1 MCFGATKCIFVAI
14 CNFMMTVSNVLSVFS
29 GNLDEVIGEL
39 NELRLLIQNSMPYP
53 LYGDI
58 CKLLGILYLV
68 KVS

>member
-1 MCFGATKCIFVAI
+1 
-14 CNFMMTVSNVLSVFS
+14 MMTVSNVLSVFS